1 MDLGLEKAR
10 NRRDWSGFWLF
21 IISLAGEYIDATD
34 EGRVQFADDVQRS
47 QGLGKDVISLPETQL
62 RVLSL

>member
-1 MDLGLEKAR
+1 
-10 NRRDWSGFWLF
+10 
-21 IISLAGEYIDATD
+21 
-34 EGRVQFADDVQRS
+34 VQRS